1 MTSSA
6 PVSVQVLIVGAGP
19 TGITVATLLAQYGI
33 RCLVLD
39 RYATAYPQPRAVHLD
54 DEVHRIISR
63 LGVSAEFAAIS
74 RPTKGMRLL
83 DHDLHPLAQFERDT
97 AESVHGYPQANMFD
111 QPELEALLRE
121 NLKHYPDAVLRG
133 NVDVTNIAQ
142 HEQDCVQVTYVD
154 RTTGEQHR
162 VEADYVLGCDGANSI
177 TRGAIGVAMK
187 DFGFEQRWLVADVA
201 TEAELDQWD
210 GVHQVCNPV
219 RAATY
224 MRIGPTRYRWEF
236 RLLPGECAEDFGTL
250 AKLRQLIAPW
260 VDGVAD
266 ERLEVVRVTEYTFR
280 ARLADRWRDRN
291 VVLLGDAVHLTP
303 PFIGQG
309 MGSGLRDAM
318 NLAWKLAAVIYNVL
332 PPSSLDTYEV
342 ERKPHVR
349 VLIRLALGM
358 GWAMTAGGRLGNL
371 IRRSLVP
378 RLHRIP
384 GVRARLVSSSTAP
397 LRRSDLIVKSG
408 WPGELAGT
416 LCPNPIVSDGQRL
429 DTLLGNGFGLI
440 TAEPMDPSRVE
451 ELRRRGA
458 TVITAAP
465 GTALAKWLRGGRT
478 LAAIVRPDRTVM
490 QTGRRLLPLCD
501 AIPRFPM
508 AVGARRSAPSGAV
521 ENI

>member
-1 MTSSA
+1 
-6 PVSVQVLIVGAGP
+6 
-19 TGITVATLLAQYGI
+19 
-33 RCLVLD
+33 
-39 RYATAYPQPRAVHLD
+39 
-54 DEVHRIISR
+54 
-63 LGVSAEFAAIS
+63 
-74 RPTKGMRLL
+74 
-83 DHDLHPLAQFERDT
+83 
-97 AESVHGYPQANMFD
+97 
-111 QPELEALLRE
+111 
-121 NLKHYPDAVLRG
+121 
-133 NVDVTNIAQ
+133 
-142 HEQDCVQVTYVD
+142 
-154 RTTGEQHR
+154 
-162 VEADYVLGCDGANSI
+162 
-177 TRGAIGVAMK
+177 
-187 DFGFEQRWLVADVA
+187 
-201 TEAELDQWD
+201 
-210 GVHQVCNPV
+210 
-219 RAATY
+219 
-224 MRIGPTRYRWEF
+224 
-236 RLLPGECAEDFGTL
+236 
-250 AKLRQLIAPW
+250 
-260 VDGVAD
+260 
-266 ERLEVVRVTEYTFR
+266 
-280 ARLADRWRDRN
+280 
-291 VVLLGDAVHLTP
+291 
-303 PFIGQG
+303 
-309 MGSGLRDAM
+309 
-318 NLAWKLAAVIYNVL
+318 
-332 PPSSLDTYEV
+332 
-342 ERKPHVR
+342 VR